1 MASWKQLL
9 QAAMDSHAHLKHSS
23 FIQLATLGTN
33 GRPANRT
40 VVFRGFLDGSDRIRM
55 HTDSRSCKIEE
66 IKHCP
71 FGEIC
76 WYFTESWEQFRI
88 NGKIEIIDKS
98 TTDAIK
104 VEQREKSWQSIAGK
118 SKLQYLGPAPR
129 SPYKEG
135 PGIDYELDPSAGPFD
150 AFSLLILEPDQV
162 DYINLKSDERWIFT
176 SRMSNSDKIW
186 VPERVNP

>member
-104 VEQREKSWQSIAGK
+104 VEVSNERN
-118 SKLQYLGPAPR
+118 LGNQLL
-129 SPYKEG
+129 E
-135 PGIDYELDPSAGPFD
+135 
-150 AFSLLILEPDQV
+150 SL
-162 DYINLKSDERWIFT
+162 
-176 SRMSNSDKIW
+176 NSSTWGLPLAVHIKKDLA
-186 VPERVNP
+186 